1 MGSMARS
8 SRGWMGHTGDWA
20 PGYTFFALGTQPT
33 HNGVVLLQGL
43 VGCLPFYTESPGD
56 GK

>member
-1 MGSMARS
+1 MARS